1 MFKQFYLI
9 AAQVREIEQ
18 SYDKMGEELT
28 KKRQERRDEI
38 SKFTDTQV
46 EAVRDELATLIMRMD
61 ADQSNINVVSSGLYP
76 RE

>member
-1 MFKQFYLI
+1 
-9 AAQVREIEQ
+9 
-18 SYDKMGEELT
+18 MGEELT